1 MSTCGEADGR
11 LDRDNIGSRCRSRRY
26 PRLFP
31 YTARGYQ
38 MSMTA
43 FRWHLFHSI
52 SRKPGMSLPI
62 APTTER
68 LWQRKARPKSDFM
81 IARRLVATAL
91 FARDRAA
98 IPFDR
103 GSHRAAVLA
112 LPWANGD
119 AAWADTNGGV

>member
-1 MSTCGEADGR
+1 M
-11 LDRDNIGSRCRSRRY
+11 
-26 PRLFP
+26 
-31 YTARGYQ
+31 ARGGEGKSDGIGELMKYPLL
-38 MSMTA
+38 SHLKINRKTA
-43 FRWHLFHSI
+43 PPKDSAWEGSKLSAR
-52 SRKPGMSLPI
+52 
-62 APTTER
+62 
-68 LWQRKARPKSDFM
+68 QRKARPKSGFM
-81 IARRLVATAL
+81 IARSLVATAL